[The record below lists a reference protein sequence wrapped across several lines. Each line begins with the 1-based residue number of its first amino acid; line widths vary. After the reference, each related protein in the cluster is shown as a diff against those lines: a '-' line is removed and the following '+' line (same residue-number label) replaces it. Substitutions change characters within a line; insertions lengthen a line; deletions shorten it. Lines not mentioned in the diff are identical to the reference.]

1 MGKWFG
7 KKEDGALKRLLT
19 VMLKIGLIGFG
30 GGTAL
35 IPVIEEEAVERNHLV
50 DENEFN
56 KDVIVANITPGALPV
71 EIAANIGRS
80 ALGIPG
86 MLFAATCMALPGALL
101 TVFIVALIYE
111 SAEMVL
117 WQIMFAS
124 VGVTAYIIFMLGD
137 YAKGTYRECRI
148 NRNAKSGMF
157 FMLIVFWVTSGK
169 EVIHLLGLEMTP
181 VFDVSIIQVLAV
193 AFFVIFFTRG
203 EKKKCRIIIAA
214 AISILYMLCVGKAH
228 VISSSW
234 IRGILQL
241 LMIGLS
247 IWGLSGSIGVKP
259 VFSFKSFKK
268 LLKEECA
275 WFLFLFLLSLPALL
289 FCRQAFVFIGKGLLS
304 VILSFGGGDAYLAIA
319 DGMFVSTDMIGY
331 SEFYH
336 AIVAAANALPG
347 SILCKV
353 LAGIGYVIGYG
364 EQYPVISGFSVA
376 LCGFVCSVA
385 ASGGTVSA
393 VTYVY
398 ERFEKLDIFQLIK
411 IYIRPIVA
419 GLLLSVGVSMLDQNL
434 QIARDMSWPVM
445 PVLILTAALFGLNMW
460 WKRRRRLRP
469 IFRVLISA
477 AISLAVCNG
486 FCIAFA

>member
-86 MLFAATCMALPGALL
+86 MLLAATCMALPGALL

-169 EVIHLLGLEMTP
+169 ENTGFTP
-181 VFDVSIIQVLAV
+181 MLPDNPQMERPIIRSCKIPL
-193 AFFVIFFTRG
+193 I
-203 EKKKCRIIIAA
+203 
-214 AISILYMLCVGKAH
+214 
-228 VISSSW
+228 
-234 IRGILQL
+234 QL
-241 LMIGLS
+241 LEIT
-247 IWGLSGSIGVKP
+247 
-259 VFSFKSFKK
+259 
-268 LLKEECA
+268 C
-275 WFLFLFLLSLPALL
+275 
-289 FCRQAFVFIGKGLLS
+289 
-304 VILSFGGGDAYLAIA
+304 
-319 DGMFVSTDMIGY
+319 
-331 SEFYH
+331 
-336 AIVAAANALPG
+336 ALPTQ
-347 SILCKV
+347 SI
-353 LAGIGYVIGYG
+353 
-364 EQYPVISGFSVA
+364 
-376 LCGFVCSVA
+376 
-385 ASGGTVSA
+385 
-393 VTYVY
+393 
-398 ERFEKLDIFQLIK
+398 
-411 IYIRPIVA
+411 
-419 GLLLSVGVSMLDQNL
+419 
-434 QIARDMSWPVM
+434 
-445 PVLILTAALFGLNMW
+445 
-460 WKRRRRLRP
+460 
-469 IFRVLISA
+469 
-477 AISLAVCNG
+477 
-486 FCIAFA
+486 